1 MRGRRLSELFE
12 PRWLAIIAV
21 ALTIALS
28 AGVFYVLAERPPFS
42 LGVRLI
48 YPGGGAQTVSE
59 FFIVAFLYAM
69 GFAGLVLIYE
79 APRHRYRR
87 SLMVSTLTS
96 GLALL
101 IVSTLLLLLVY
112 GMK

>member
-1 MRGRRLSELFE
+1 MVSRKVAELLE
-12 PRWLAIIAV
+12 PKALAIIAV
-21 ALTIALS
+21 AVTIMLS
-28 AGVFYVLAERPPFS
+28 AGIFYVLSERPPFS
-42 LGVRLI
+42 LGVRLV

-69 GFAGLVLIYE
+69 GFAGLMLIYE

-87 SLMVSTLTS
+87 SFMISTLLS
-96 GLALL
+96 GAALL
-101 IVSTLLLLLVY
+101 VISTLLLLLVY